1 MLWQDIVLTIGSW
14 IFIVAL
20 IPTLRGKEKPQL
32 STSIVTGTVLLV
44 YAFVYATL
52 GLWISVISTSALAL
66 AWLVLAVQKWKKMG
80 NLEWK

>member
-1 MLWQDIVLTIGSW
+1 M
-14 IFIVAL
+14 
-20 IPTLRGKEKPQL
+20 
-32 STSIVTGTVLLV
+32 TGTVLLV